1 MTANN
6 VIKLIDD
13 AISRHQDNYIT
24 VSKDIHAHPETGN
37 NEYYANGV
45 LTGLLTQADFDVTSN
60 VAGHETAFYAV
71 KDSGRAGPT
80 IAYLAEYDALIGIGH
95 ACGHNIIGV
104 TSIAAAIA
112 LAETLPVTGGKVVV
126 LGTPAEEGGLKGPG
140 GLNGNVKARFVEHGW
155 LRGVDAALM
164 IHPAGR
170 TRLSGPSLANN
181 HLYFNFYGKPS
192 HAGSSPHLGIN
203 ALDAVVLLYNG
214 ISVLRQQ
221 LPASVRVHGIITDGG
236 QAPNVIPEFAA
247 AHYYIRANTREEVI
261 ALEPRIRAIAEGAA
275 LATGT
280 RVEIEHQV
288 GPRDFR
294 INQTLNTLLLDV
306 LSAHGEQVDLS
317 PKQGLGSTDAGDI
330 SHAVPTAHPYI
341 KIGPDDLI
349 GHTVEFRE
357 AANSDLGYRALV
369 TGARVL
375 AKTGFRLL
383 TDAELL
389 SRVQREFAQQ
399 QPAIQAGG
407 VSAPHPLR
415 RLCLTQR
422 AGQRPGRSKT
432 CLRQGYL
439 FSLYYR

>member
-1 MTANN
+1 MSTDN
-6 VIKLIDD
+6 VIKRIDD
-13 AISRHQDNYIT
+13 AIDRQRENYIA

-37 NEYYANGV
+37 NEYYANNI
-45 LTGLLTQADFDVTSN
+45 LTGLLTQAGFTVTSS

-71 KDSGRAGPT
+71 RDSGKPGPT
-80 IAYLAEYDALIGIGH
+80 VAYLAEYDALIGIGH

-104 TSIAAAIA
+104 TSVAAAIA
-112 LAETLPVTGGKVVV
+112 LAETLAETGGRIVV

-140 GLNGNVKARFVEHGW
+140 GLNGNVKARFVEHGF
-155 LRGVDAALM
+155 LRQVDVALM

-294 INQTLNTLLLDV
+294 INQALNTLLLDV
-306 LSAHGEQVDLS
+306 LTAHGEQVDLT
-317 PKQGLGSTDAGDI
+317 PKDGLGSTDAGDI

-349 GHTVEFRE
+349 GHTVAFRE
-357 AANSDLGYRALV
+357 AANSPRGYQALV

-375 AKTGFRLL
+375 AKTGYRLL
-383 TDAELL
+383 TDAALL
-389 SRVQREFAQQ
+389 QRVKQEFAQQ
-399 QPAIQAGG
+399 QAQPA
-407 VSAPHPLR
+407 PPL
-415 RLCLTQR
+415 T
-422 AGQRPGRSKT
+422 ANVA
-432 CLRQGYL
+432 
-439 FSLYYR
+439 

>member
-1 MTANN
+1 MTTNN
-6 VIKLIDD
+6 TIKLIDESID
-13 AISRHQDNYIT
+13 RQQDNYLAI
-24 VSKDIHAHPETGN
+24 SKDIHAHPETGN
-37 NEYYANGV
+37 NEYYANAR
-45 LTGLLTQADFDVTSN
+45 LTELLARAGFDVTSN
-60 VAGHETAFYAV
+60 VAGHETAFYAS
-71 KDSGRAGPT
+71 KDSGKPGPI
-80 IAYLAEYDALIGIGH
+80 IAYLAEYDALIEIGH

-104 TSIAAAIA
+104 TSVAAAIA
-112 LAETLPVTGGKVVV
+112 LAETLPATGGKVVV

-140 GLNGNVKARFVEHGW
+140 GLNGNVKARFVQHGF
-155 LRGVDAALM
+155 LQDVDAALM
-164 IHPAGR
+164 IHPAGK

-192 HAGSSPHLGIN
+192 HAGSSPHKGVN

-221 LPASVRVHGIITDGG
+221 LPDGIRVHGIITNGG
-236 QAPNVIPEFAA
+236 QAPNVIPEFAS
-247 AHYYIRANTREEVI
+247 AHYYIRADTREEVI

-294 INQTLNTLLLDV
+294 INHALNEVLLDE
-306 LSAHGEQVDLS
+306 LTAHGERVDLT
-317 PKQGLGSTDAGDI
+317 PKTGKGSTDAGDI

-357 AANSDLGYRALV
+357 AANSEAGYRALL

-375 AKTGFRLL
+375 AKTGYRLL

-389 SRVQREFAQQ
+389 GRVRDEFTSTAQ
-399 QPAIQAGG
+399 GG
-407 VSAPHPLR
+407 A
-415 RLCLTQR
+415 Q
-422 AGQRPGRSKT
+422 
-432 CLRQGYL
+432 
-439 FSLYYR
+439 